1 MSKKTTFNEI
11 RLDLTKHDRSK
22 RRNNE
27 IKFVIIHYTNL
38 QSTLESLKHLC
49 NPFLKVSS
57 HYLISENGVIF
68 NLVSTDKSAWHAGKS
83 KWSNYKNLN
92 RTSIGI
98 ELQNKG
104 HKYGYEKFSKKQIK
118 SLLNLCLRLK
128 KKFKIKSNN
137 FLGHSDIAPLR
148 KFDPGV
154 KFPWKKLSHYG
165 LGKWYKKKLDLPK
178 DINSGKKNTRNF
190 FFKNLHKIGYRYF
203 SPNNPS
209 FKDKYI
215 IKAFKAHF
223 NPSNKSIKI
232 DKKSLK
238 ISHILANSL

>member
-22 RRNNE
+22 RRINE

-49 NPFLKVSS
+49 NPFFKVSS

-148 KFDPGV
+148 KIDPGV
-154 KFPWKKLSHYG
+154 KFPWKKFSLHG
-165 LGKWYKKKLDLPK
+165 FGNWHKKKLNLPK
-178 DINSGKKNTRNF
+178 DINLSKKNMRKF

-203 SPNNPS
+203 SLNSPS
-209 FKDKYI
+209 FRDKYI
-215 IKAFKAHF
+215 IKAFKAHY

>member
-11 RLDLTKHDRSK
+11 RLDLKKHDRSK
-22 RRNNE
+22 RRSNE

-49 NPFLKVSS
+49 NPFFKVSS

-68 NLVSTDKSAWHAGKS
+68 NLVNTDKSAWHAGKS
-83 KWSNYKNLN
+83 KWSNYNNLN

-165 LGKWYKKKLDLPK
+165 FGKWYKKKLDLPK
-178 DINSGKKNTRNF
+178 DINFGKKNMRNF
-190 FFKNLHKIGYRYF
+190 F
-203 SPNNPS
+203 
-209 FKDKYI
+209 
-215 IKAFKAHF
+215 
-223 NPSNKSIKI
+223 
-232 DKKSLK
+232 LK
-238 ISHILANSL
+238 IYIK

>member
-1 MSKKTTFNEI
+1 MSKKKAFSEI
-11 RLDLTKHDRSK
+11 RLDLAKHDQGK
-22 RRNNE
+22 RGKNE

-49 NPFLKVSS
+49 NPVSKVSS
-57 HYLISENGVIF
+57 HYLISESGKIF

-83 KWSNYKNLN
+83 KWLNYKNLN
-92 RTSIGI
+92 KSSIGI

-104 HKYGYEKFSKKQIK
+104 QKYGYEEFSKKQIN

-128 KKFKIKSNN
+128 KEYKIKSNN

-148 KFDPGV
+148 KIDPGD
-154 KFPWKKLSHYG
+154 KFPWKKLSYYG
-165 LGKWYKKKLDLPK
+165 IGNWQKKKLNLPK
-178 DINSGKKNTRNF
+178 DINLSKKNVRNF
-190 FFKNLHKIGYRYF
+190 FFKNLHRIGYRYF
-203 SPNNPS
+203 SLRNSS

-215 IKAFKAHF
+215 IRAFKAHF
-223 NPSNKSIKI
+223 NPSDKSKKI
-232 DKKSLK
+232 DKKSLQ

>member
-1 MSKKTTFNEI
+1 MVN
-11 RLDLTKHDRSK
+11 
-22 RRNNE
+22 
-27 IKFVIIHYTNL
+27 
-38 QSTLESLKHLC
+38 
-49 NPFLKVSS
+49 
-57 HYLISENGVIF
+57 
-68 NLVSTDKSAWHAGKS
+68 TDKSAWHAGKS
-83 KWSNYKNLN
+83 KWSNYNNLN

-148 KFDPGV
+148 KFDPCA

-178 DINSGKKNTRNF
+178 DLNFGKKNMRNF

-203 SPNNPS
+203 SVNNPS
-209 FKDKYI
+209 SRDKYI
-215 IKAFKAHF
+215 VKAFKAHF
-223 NPSNKSIKI
+223 NPSNKSTKI

-238 ISHILANSL
+238 ISHIIANSL

>member
-1 MSKKTTFNEI
+1 MSKKTTFKVI
-11 RLDLTKHDRSK
+11 RLDLTKHDQSK
-22 RRNNE
+22 RRRNE

-49 NPFLKVSS
+49 NPAFKVSS

-83 KWSNYKNLN
+83 KWSNFNNLN
-92 RTSIGI
+92 RSSIGI

-104 HKYGYEKFSKKQIK
+104 HQYGYEKFSKKQIK
-118 SLLNLCLRLK
+118 SLIKLCLRLK

-154 KFPWKKLSHYG
+154 KFPWKKLSRHG
-165 LGKWYKKKLDLPK
+165 FGKWYNKNSDLPK
-178 DINSGKKNTRNF
+178 DIYSGKKNMRNF
-190 FFKNLHKIGYRYF
+190 FFKNLHTIGYRYF
-203 SPNNPS
+203 SLNKPS
-209 FKDKYI
+209 LKDKYI
-215 IKAFKAHF
+215 IKAFKARF
-223 NPSNKSIKI
+223 NPSNKSMKI

>member
-1 MSKKTTFNEI
+1 MSKKTTFKVI
-11 RLDLTKHDRSK
+11 RLDLTKHDQSK
-22 RRNNE
+22 RRRNE

-49 NPFLKVSS
+49 NPAFKVSS

-83 KWSNYKNLN
+83 KWSNFNNLN
-92 RTSIGI
+92 RSSIGI

-104 HKYGYEKFSKKQIK
+104 HQYGYEKFSKKQIK
-118 SLLNLCLRLK
+118 SLINLCLRLK

-148 KFDPGV
+148 KFDPGA
-154 KFPWKKLSHYG
+154 KFPWKKLSYYG
-165 LGKWYKKKLDLPK
+165 LGNWHKKKLNLPK
-178 DINSGKKNTRNF
+178 DINLDKKNMRKL
-190 FFKNLHKIGYRYF
+190 FFKNLRKIGYRYF
-203 SPNNPS
+203 STNNPS
-209 FKDKYI
+209 FKDKFLI
-215 IKAFKAHF
+215 QAFKAHF
-223 NPSNKSIKI
+223 NPSNKSLKI

-238 ISHILANSL
+238 ISHILANSQ